1 MKVGEISNPIF
12 KQGTVL
18 LLKINQKRTKKLD
31 KNNIE
36 DIKKQILN
44 VKRNE
49 LFNLYSNSFISQI
62 KNNSFIQ
69 YNK

>member
-36 DIKKQILN
+36 DIK
-44 VKRNE
+44 
-49 LFNLYSNSFISQI
+49 
-62 KNNSFIQ
+62 
-69 YNK
+69 NKF